1 MDLFAFDLIMTHMAE
16 PSVKSMKV
24 YATIESAIELP
35 HGFSIEKFFEHL
47 RENHFGGETFVNS
60 NQGGITNVV
69 TKERIPLSMKELDTV
84 LAERTK

>member
-1 MDLFAFDLIMTHMAE
+1 MPE
-16 PSVKSMKV
+16 PTVRNMKV

-35 HGFSIEKFFEHL
+35 HGFRIEKFFEHL

-69 TKERIPLSMKELDTV
+69 TKERIPLTMRELDGL
-84 LAERTK
+84 LAERKK

>member
-1 MDLFAFDLIMTHMAE
+1 MTD

-35 HGFSIEKFFEHL
+35 HGFNIEKFFEHL

-69 TKERIPLSMKELDTV
+69 TKERIPLTMRELDDL
-84 LAERTK
+84 LAERNK